1 MITDSFD
8 TLRVDL
14 SDGVAL
20 VTIDNPPINLFD
32 RTLYPEMSRLSVL
45 LRDDEDVRAVVV
57 CSANPEFF
65 IAHFDVSLIL
75 HLPQDSPTPTV
86 LNDFHAMCENF
97 RTMPKPTIAAISG
110 RVGGGGSELA
120 LSMDMRF
127 ASSNAIFNQPEV
139 ALGILPGGSGTV
151 RLPRLIGRSRA
162 LEVVLGGQDIDALT
176 AESWGWVNRVV
187 SNPVEHAMILAR
199 RIATFPPHA
208 VREAK
213 ASVLRSDAHVVEDLL
228 EEAGGF
234 NRLLGDPRAHL
245 AMQNFMNRGGQTLD
259 GERQLGRLAGT
270 IND

>member
-1 MITDSFD
+1 MITDTFSC
-8 TLRVDL
+8 LQVEL

-20 VTIDNPPINLFD
+20 VTINNPPINLFD
-32 RTLYPEMSRLSVL
+32 RTLYPEMSRLSAL
-45 LRDDEDVRAVVV
+45 LRDDEDVRAVVM
-57 CSANPEFF
+57 CSAHPEFF

-75 HLPQDSPTPTV
+75 HLPQDSPTPLV
-86 LNDFHAMCENF
+86 LNDFHVMCENF

-110 RVGGGGSELA
+110 RVGGGGSELV

-127 ASSNAIFNQPEV
+127 ASAEAIFNQPEV

-162 LEVVLGGQDIDALT
+162 MEVVLGAQDIDADT
-176 AESWGWVNRVV
+176 AQSWGWVNRVV
-187 SNPVEHAMILAR
+187 NNPLEHSLELAR

-213 ASVLRSDAHVVEDLL
+213 ASILRSDAHVVDDLL

-234 NRLLGDPRAHL
+234 NRLLGDPRARQ
-245 AMQNFMNRGGQTLD
+245 AMENFMTRGGQTLE
-259 GERQLGRLAGT
+259 GERDLGRLAGT